1 MSRLHQVRDWQNIGR
16 RLPLL
21 TTVLLSVAVT
31 LIVGTAY
38 REMKR
43 TVVKAASDHLLNV
56 SRQLSSMF
64 TESARLRGE
73 GTALSR
79 DSALRAV
86 LVAPNPATESAARA
100 KLEQRARTAPMFA
113 VELWDAHG
121 TRVLASSAVARD
133 QPVLLPSASIVA
145 PLAVRH
151 DSVLTDIRVPILDDK
166 RDTLG
171 FVRELSRVSSAQ
183 SKQVLASLIGG
194 QAVLLV
200 GNVRGD
206 VWTDLDK
213 RVDGPRGNQSPGV
226 ATTSGPDGSP
236 WIGALSPVTGTP
248 WLVWV
253 ARPQSDV
260 LASAHAFLLR
270 MLIVALIVVIAGAF
284 GARLLSRH
292 LIAPLDDLTHAAESM
307 AHGDYSVRV
316 ALPRHDEVGRLGEAF
331 NTMASSIET
340 ASMDLENQQI
350 ELEAQQAE
358 LQESNEGLRRA
369 VEEATTARKAAQQLE
384 AQLVQ
389 SQKMEAIGR
398 LAGGV
403 AHDFNNMLT
412 VIISYTDLVLS
423 ENTLGDAI
431 RTDLGQVRSA
441 ADRAAGLTRQL
452 LAFSRKQV
460 LRPVVL
466 DVNEVVGSVIT
477 MLARVMPENIRLS
490 STLGSSLGTVFVDR
504 GQLEQVLM
512 NLAVNSRDAMA
523 DGGSLTIETAN
534 ATLDETYAALHGGS
548 TGPHVMLSMRDT
560 GTGMDAA
567 TRERIFEPFFTT
579 KPIGHG
585 TGLGLATVYGIVQQ
599 SGGSI
604 YVYSEPGHGTI
615 FKVYFPAHG
624 SANEARV
631 ESAAPAPSSEPL
643 MILLV
648 EDDPAVRDATRAVL
662 RSLGH
667 TVTVAQDVT
676 TALDRVHA
684 GIPIDVVVT
693 DAVMPGRSGLEFAE
707 ILATERPD
715 LPIVLMSGYA
725 EETVKFDRLRLPG
738 VVFIEKPFTGPA
750 IARALASVKSMAS
763 SH

>member
-1 MSRLHQVRDWQNIGR
+1 
-16 RLPLL
+16 
-21 TTVLLSVAVT
+21 
-31 LIVGTAY
+31 
-38 REMKR
+38 
-43 TVVKAASDHLLNV
+43 
-56 SRQLSSMF
+56 
-64 TESARLRGE
+64 
-73 GTALSR
+73 
-79 DSALRAV
+79 
-86 LVAPNPATESAARA
+86 
-100 KLEQRARTAPMFA
+100 
-113 VELWDAHG
+113 
-121 TRVLASSAVARD
+121 
-133 QPVLLPSASIVA
+133 
-145 PLAVRH
+145 
-151 DSVLTDIRVPILDDK
+151 
-166 RDTLG
+166 
-171 FVRELSRVSSAQ
+171 
-183 SKQVLASLIGG
+183 
-194 QAVLLV
+194 
-200 GNVRGD
+200 
-206 VWTDLDK
+206 
-213 RVDGPRGNQSPGV
+213 
-226 ATTSGPDGSP
+226 
-236 WIGALSPVTGTP
+236 
-248 WLVWV
+248 
-253 ARPQSDV
+253 
-260 LASAHAFLLR
+260 
-270 MLIVALIVVIAGAF
+270 
-284 GARLLSRH
+284 
-292 LIAPLDDLTHAAESM
+292 
-307 AHGDYSVRV
+307 
-316 ALPRHDEVGRLGEAF
+316 
-331 NTMASSIET
+331 
-340 ASMDLENQQI
+340 
-350 ELEAQQAE
+350 
-358 LQESNEGLRRA
+358 
-369 VEEATTARKAAQQLE
+369 
-384 AQLVQ
+384 
-389 SQKMEAIGR
+389 MEAIGR

-423 ENTLGDAI
+423 ENTLTDAI

-512 NLAVNSRDAMA
+512 NLAVNSRDAMTN
-523 DGGSLTIETAN
+523 GGSLTIETAN
-534 ATLDETYAALHGGS
+534 ATLDDTYAALHGGS

-631 ESAAPAPSSEPL
+631 ENASPAPPSEPL

-667 TVTVAQDVT
+667 SVTVAQDVT
-676 TALDRVHA
+676 TALDRIHA
-684 GIPIDVVVT
+684 GLPIDVVVT

-738 VVFIEKPFTGPA
+738 VLFIEKPFTGPA
-750 IARALASVKSMAS
+750 IARALAAVKSMAA